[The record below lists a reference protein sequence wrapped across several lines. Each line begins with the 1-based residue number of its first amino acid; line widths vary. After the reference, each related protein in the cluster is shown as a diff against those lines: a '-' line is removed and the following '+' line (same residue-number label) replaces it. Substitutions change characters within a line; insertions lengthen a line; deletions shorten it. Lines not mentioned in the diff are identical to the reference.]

1 MKTLIIIV
9 ALLGVLLVIA
19 AFRLFA
25 IKHEMRRIKREL
37 EATRDKSYNRQ
48 LTVSLFDCDLT
59 DMASEMNRNL
69 AYQKQ
74 LKLQTEQAELA
85 LKQSVSDIAHD
96 LRTPLTV
103 IKGNLQLLE
112 TEESLS
118 PRGAEQLS
126 LCIKKSDEMK
136 QMADDFFELSVLESD
151 SSPVS
156 LQTVN
161 VTNEV
166 VQLMVDNEAVI
177 RMKGLSP
184 DIILPERTILAHAD
198 KQLLR
203 RMLGNL
209 LNNALKYAGNSF
221 AVEVKEIENGR
232 CRVCFSNEISGAL
245 PDVNRLFERT
255 YRADKARNG
264 SAGLGLYI
272 VKLLA
277 QKQNFSVGAEIDG
290 SILTLWVELT
300 EDKW

>member
-19 AFRLFA
+19 AFRLLA

-37 EATRDKSYNRQ
+37 KATRDKSYNRQ
-48 LTVSLFDCDLT
+48 LTVSLFDRDLT

-161 VTNEV
+161 MTNEV
-166 VQLMVDNEAVI
+166 IQLMVDNEAVI
-177 RMKGLSP
+177 RAKGLSP
-184 DIILPERTILAHAD
+184 EVILPERTILARAD

-209 LNNALKYAGNSF
+209 LNNALKYADNRF
-221 AVEVKEIENGR
+221 TVEVKESENGR
-232 CRVCFSNEISGAL
+232 CRVCFSNGIIGAL
-245 PDVNRLFERT
+245 PDANRLFERT

-277 QKQNFSVGAEIDG
+277 QKQNFSVGAETSDN
-290 SILTLWVELT
+290 ILTIWVEFT
-300 EDKW
+300 ENIK